1 MLAGGLMQAYRARN
15 PRKSPLWQCANRHY
29 DEFAETYPEK
39 YQPRYGRL
47 RPIIPEVVHKFLA
60 CGDLARGFARIRCD
74 HCQHEYLLA
83 FSCKSRWFC
92 PSCHQKNVQTTARF
106 ILDHVLAPVAHR
118 HYVLA
123 IPRMLR
129 PYFQR
134 HRPLLKRLCALAHE
148 SLTEY
153 LRTALDC
160 PKGIPGI
167 ILTLHTFGEYLDFH
181 PHVHALVADGLFVRA
196 SDNSGS
202 SQAQPSQTLNSQP
215 STLNFHALPDTP
227 LRPLEELFRAK
238 VINLLVEEKLL
249 SPERVQVLYSWKH
262 SGFNLHAGERVPPE
276 AKADLEDLA
285 QYILRNPFSVEKMTL
300 ESPGDL
306 VIYRSRLN
314 AKINRNFE
322 VFTATDFLAAITQHI
337 PDKGAQMVRYY
348 GWYSNKMRGVRQR
361 GLPPEQVFHRPGV
374 SPPPPGRLPSKRWR
388 DLILRVW
395 HVDPLRC
402 PVCNNPM
409 RVMAVID
416 DPQVVEKI
424 LRHLGAWHDPPACRS
439 LGGGRPPRPPPERV
453 PGPYTYEPCDD
464 VAPTPDYENVLT
476 D

>member
-1 MLAGGLMQAYRARN
+1 MLTRVL
-15 PRKSPLWQCANRHY
+15 PI
-29 DEFAETYPEK
+29 AET
-39 YQPRYGRL
+39 RGRCKL
-47 RPIIPEVVHKFLA
+47 F
-60 CGDLARGFARIRCD
+60 GRG
-74 HCQHEYLLA
+74 YLLA

-92 PSCHQKNVQTTARF
+92 PSCHQKNVQSSARF
-106 ILDHVLAPVAHR
+106 ILDQVVAPVPHR

-129 PYFQR
+129 PFFQR
-134 HRPLLKRLCALAHE
+134 HRRLLKRLCALAHE

-160 PKGIPGI
+160 SQGVPGVI
-167 ILTLHTFGEYLDFH
+167 MTLHTFGEYLDFH
-181 PHVHALVADGLFVRA
+181 PHVHALVADGLFLRP
-196 SDNSGS
+196 SDNPASC
-202 SQAQPSQTLNSQP
+202 QAQESQTLNSQL
-215 STLNFHALPDTP
+215 STLNFLPLPETP
-227 LRPLEELFRAK
+227 LKPLEELFRAK
-238 VINLLVEEKLL
+238 IIHLLVQEKLL
-249 SPERVQVLYSWKH
+249 PAKRVQVLYSWKH
-262 SGFNLHAGERVPPE
+262 SGFNLHAGEQVPPE

-300 ESPGDL
+300 ESPTDT
-306 VIYRSRLN
+306 VIYRSKLN

-322 VFTATDFLAAITQHI
+322 VFSPTDFLAAITQHI

-361 GLPPEQVFHRPGV
+361 GLATELVFRRPGV
-374 SPPPPGRLPSKRWR
+374 SPPPPAKLPSKRWR

-402 PVCNNPM
+402 PVCQSPM
-409 RVMAVID
+409 RVIAVID
-416 DPQVVEKI
+416 EPRVVEQI
-424 LRHLGAWHDPPACRS
+424 LRHLGAWHDPP
-439 LGGGRPPRPPPERV
+439 PRPPPQDL

-464 VAPTPDYENVLT
+464 VDPAPDYENVLT

>member
-1 MLAGGLMQAYRARN
+1 MLAGGQMQVYRARN
-15 PRKSPLWQCANRHY
+15 PKKSPLWQCAHRHY
-29 DEFAETYPEK
+29 DQFDRLYEEL
-39 YQPRYGRL
+39 YQPRYGLL
-47 RPIIPEVVHKFLA
+47 RPIIPEVVHKFLD
-60 CGDLARGFARIRCD
+60 CGNLERGFARIRCD
-74 HCQHEYLLA
+74 HCEHEYLLA

-106 ILDHVLAPVAHR
+106 ILEHVVAAVPHR

-134 HRPLLKRLCALAHE
+134 HRHLLKRLCTLAQE
-148 SLTEY
+148 SLREY

-160 PKGIPGI
+160 PEGIPGI

-181 PHVHALVADGLFVRA
+181 PHIHALVAEGLFVR
-196 SDNSGS
+196 SSEDSGS
-202 SQAQPSQTLNSQP
+202 AQAQTLNSQP
-215 STLNFHALPDTP
+215 STLNFLPLP
-227 LRPLEELFRAK
+227 EAPIKPLEELFRAK
-238 VINLLVEEKLL
+238 VVHLLVGQKLL
-249 SPERVQVLYSWKH
+249 PPERVQVLYSWKH
-262 SGFNLHAGERVPPE
+262 SGFNVHAGEQVPPE

-285 QYILRNPFSVEKMTL
+285 QYILRSPFSVEKMTL
-300 ESPGDL
+300 ESPTDM

-348 GWYSNKMRGVRQR
+348 GWYSNKMRGVRHR
-361 GLPPEQVFHRPGV
+361 GLPPELVPHRPGL
-374 SPPPPGRLPSKRWR
+374 SPPPPIKLPSKRWR

-395 HVDPLRC
+395 YVNPLRC
-402 PVCNNPM
+402 PVCQNPM
-409 RVMAVID
+409 RVIAVID
-416 DPQVVEKI
+416 DPRLVEKI
-424 LRHLGAWHDPPACRS
+424 LRHLGAWHDPPAR
-439 LGGGRPPRPPPERV
+439 LPAPGA

-464 VAPTPDYENVLT
+464 MDPAPDYENVLT

>member
-1 MLAGGLMQAYRARN
+1 MLAGGSMQVYRARN
-15 PRKSPLWQCANRHY
+15 PKKSPLWQCANRHY
-29 DEFAETYPEK
+29 AEFEEVYPEA
-39 YQPRYGRL
+39 YQPRYGIL
-47 RPIIPEVVHKFLA
+47 RPIISEVVHKFLD
-60 CGDLARGFARIRCD
+60 CGNLERGFARIRCD
-74 HCQHEYLLA
+74 HCKHEYLLA

-106 ILDHVLAPVAHR
+106 ILEHVLAAVPHR

-123 IPRMLR
+123 IPKMLR

-134 HRPLLKRLCALAHE
+134 HRPLLKRLCTLAHQ
-148 SLTEY
+148 SLADY

-160 PKGIPGI
+160 PKGVPGI

-181 PHVHALVADGLFVRA
+181 PHIHALVADGLFLRDPSAPPPA
-196 SDNSGS
+196 SGL
-202 SQAQPSQTLNSQP
+202 QPPASHT
-215 STLNFHALPDTP
+215 FHTLPDAP
-227 LRPLEELFRAK
+227 LKPLEELFRAK

-249 SPERVQVLYSWKH
+249 PPERVQVLYSWKH
-262 SGFNLHAGERVPPE
+262 SGFNVHAGERVPPE
-276 AKADLEDLA
+276 AKADLEALA

-300 ESPGDL
+300 ESPTDM

-337 PDKGAQMVRYY
+337 PDKGVQMVRYY
-348 GWYSNKMRGVRQR
+348 GWYSNKMRGVRHR
-361 GLPPEQVFHRPGV
+361 GLPPEMIPHRPGV
-374 SPPPPGRLPSKRWR
+374 SPPPPLKLPSKKWR

-402 PVCNNPM
+402 PVCQNPM
-409 RVMAVID
+409 RVIAIID
-416 DPQVVEKI
+416 DPRVVEKI
-424 LRHLGAWHDPPACRS
+424 LRHLGAWHDPPA
-439 LGGGRPPRPPPERV
+439 RPPPQGVR
-453 PGPYTYEPCDD
+453 GPYTYEPCDD
-464 VAPTPDYENVLT
+464 VDPTPDYENVLT

>member
-1 MLAGGLMQAYRARN
+1 MAHVSFMLAGALMQVYRARN
-15 PRKSPLWQCANRHY
+15 PRKSPLWQCAHRHY
-29 DEFAETYPEK
+29 DEFEQSYPEK
-39 YQPRYGRL
+39 YQPRYGLL
-47 RPIIPEVVHKFLA
+47 RSIIPEVVHKFLD

-74 HCQHEYLLA
+74 HCEHEYLLA

-106 ILDHVLAPVAHR
+106 VLDHVLAPVPHR

-134 HRPLLKRLCALAHE
+134 HRWLLKRLCALAHE
-148 SLTEY
+148 SVAEY
-153 LRTALDC
+153 LRTALNC
-160 PKGIPGI
+160 PRGVPGI
-167 ILTLHTFGEYLDFH
+167 IMTLHTFGEYLDFH
-181 PHVHALVADGLFVRA
+181 PHIHALVADGLFVRP
-196 SDNSGS
+196 SDHPGS
-202 SQAQPSQTLNSQP
+202 SQAQEPQTLNPQP
-215 STLNFHALPDTP
+215 SLVAPKSDEGGTLNFHLLPDSP
-227 LRPLEELFRAK
+227 LKPLEELFRAK
-238 VINLLVEEKLL
+238 VIHLLVAEKLL
-249 SPERVQVLYSWKH
+249 PPERVQVLYSWKH

-300 ESPGDL
+300 ESPGDI

-361 GLPPEQVFHRPGV
+361 GLPPELVVRRPGV
-374 SPPPPGRLPSKRWR
+374 SPPPPVKLPSKRWR

-395 HVDPLRC
+395 HVDPLALPRLPELRC
-402 PVCNNPM
+402 ASSPSLTTRGWWRRSSATWAPGTT
-409 RVMAVID
+409 RRPGRLPTRAPGSIH
-416 DPQVVEKI
+416 
-424 LRHLGAWHDPPACRS
+424 LRT
-439 LGGGRPPRPPPERV
+439 V
-453 PGPYTYEPCDD
+453 
-464 VAPTPDYENVLT
+464 
-476 D
+476 

>member
-1 MLAGGLMQAYRARN
+1 MQTYRARN
-15 PRKSPLWQCANRHY
+15 PRKSPLWQCASRHY
-29 DEFAETYPEK
+29 DEFEEAYPEQ
-39 YQPRYGRL
+39 YQPRYGIL
-47 RPIIPEVVHKFLA
+47 RPIIPEVVHKFLE

-106 ILDHVLAPVAHR
+106 ILERVVAPVPHR

-134 HRPLLKRLCALAHE
+134 HRRLLKHLCALAHE
-148 SLTEY
+148 SLAEY

-181 PHVHALVADGLFVRA
+181 PHVHALVADALFVR
-196 SDNSGS
+196 S
-202 SQAQPSQTLNSQP
+202 SEESSSTQAPTLNSQP
-215 STLNFHALPDTP
+215 SPSGAGSSSFSSISTLNFLSLPDAP
-227 LRPLEELFRAK
+227 LKPLEELFRAK
-238 VINLLVEEKLL
+238 VIHLLVAEKLL
-249 SPERVQVLYSWKH
+249 PPERVQVLYSWKH
-262 SGFNLHAGERVPPE
+262 SGFNLHAGELVPPE

-300 ESPGDL
+300 ESPGDI

-322 VFTATDFLAAITQHI
+322 VFTPTDFLAAITQHI

-361 GLPPEQVFHRPGV
+361 GLPPELVFHRPGV
-374 SPPPPGRLPSKRWR
+374 SPPPPAKLPSKRWR

-409 RVMAVID
+409 RVIALID
-416 DPQVVEKI
+416 DPRVVEKI
-424 LRHLGAWHDPPACRS
+424 LRHLGVWHDP
-439 LGGGRPPRPPPERV
+439 PPRPPPGRL

-464 VAPTPDYENVLT
+464 VDPMPDYENVLT

>member
-1 MLAGGLMQAYRARN
+1 MLADGYMQVYRARN
-15 PRKSPLWQCANRHY
+15 PKKSPLWQCVHRHY
-29 DEFAETYPEK
+29 DEFEGVYPEQ
-39 YQPRYGRL
+39 YQPRFGRL
-47 RPIIPEVVHKFLA
+47 RPIIPEVVHKFLE

-74 HCQHEYLLA
+74 HCEHEYLLA

-106 ILDHVLAPVAHR
+106 ILDQVVAPVAHK

-134 HRPLLKRLCALAHE
+134 HRYLLKRLCTLAHE
-148 SLTEY
+148 SLSEY

-160 PKGIPGI
+160 PQGVPGI
-167 ILTLHTFGEYLDFH
+167 IMTLHTFGEYLDFH
-181 PHVHALVADGLFVRA
+181 PHIHALVADGLFVRPTNDEGR
-196 SDNSGS
+196 SWGE
-202 SQAQPSQTLNSQP
+202 QAQTLNSRL
-215 STLNFHALPDTP
+215 STFNFHTLPDAP
-227 LRPLEELFRAK
+227 LKPLEELFRAK
-238 VINLLVEEKLL
+238 IIHLLVEEKLL
-249 SPERVQVLYSWKH
+249 PVERVQVLYSWKH
-262 SGFNLHAGERVPPE
+262 SGFNLHAGQLVPPE

-300 ESPGDL
+300 ESPGDI

-322 VFTATDFLAAITQHI
+322 VFTPTDFLAAITQHI

-361 GLPPEQVFHRPGV
+361 GLPAELVFRRPGV
-374 SPPPPGRLPSKRWR
+374 SPPPPVKLPSKRWR

-402 PVCNNPM
+402 PVCQNPM
-409 RVMAVID
+409 RVIAVID
-416 DPQVVEKI
+416 DPRVVEKI
-424 LRHLGAWHDPPACRS
+424 LRHLGAWHDPP
-439 LGGGRPPRPPPERV
+439 PRPPPAGV

-464 VAPTPDYENVLT
+464 ADPAPDYENVLT

>member
-1 MLAGGLMQAYRARN
+1 MQVYRARN
-15 PRKSPLWQCANRHY
+15 PKKSPLWQCANRHY
-29 DEFAETYPEK
+29 DEFEEAYPEK
-39 YQPRYGRL
+39 YQPRCGIL
-47 RPIIPEVVHKFLA
+47 RPIIPEVVHKFLE

-74 HCQHEYLLA
+74 HCEHEYLLA

-106 ILDHVLAPVAHR
+106 ILDQVLAPVPHR

-134 HRPLLKRLCALAHE
+134 HRRLLKRLCALAHA
-148 SLTEY
+148 SLAEY
-153 LRTALDC
+153 LRLALDC
-160 PKGIPGI
+160 PNGVPGI
-167 ILTLHTFGEYLDFH
+167 IITLHTFGEYLDFH
-181 PHVHALVADGLFVRA
+181 PHVHALVADGLFART
-196 SDNSGS
+196 SEGSGGA
-202 SQAQPSQTLNSQP
+202 QAQTLNSQP
-215 STLNFHALPDTP
+215 STLNFLTLPQTP
-227 LRPLEELFRAK
+227 LKRLEELFRAK
-238 VINLLVEEKLL
+238 VIKLLVEEKLL
-249 SPERVQVLYSWKH
+249 PVERVQVLYSWKH
-262 SGFNLHAGERVPPE
+262 SGFNVHAGELVPPE

-285 QYILRNPFSVEKMTL
+285 QYILRNPFSVEKMTI
-300 ESPGDL
+300 ESPGDI

-337 PDKGAQMVRYY
+337 PDKGVQMVRYY
-348 GWYSNKMRGVRQR
+348 GWYSNKMRGVRHH
-361 GLPPEQVFHRPGV
+361 GLPPELVPHRPGV
-374 SPPPPGRLPSKRWR
+374 SPPPPLELPSKRWR

-402 PVCNNPM
+402 PVCQNSM
-409 RVMAVID
+409 RVIAVID
-416 DPQVVEKI
+416 DPRVVEKI
-424 LRHLGAWHDPPACRS
+424 LRHLGAWHDPPAGLS
-439 LGGGRPPRPPPERV
+439 PPGA

-464 VAPTPDYENVLT
+464 VDPTPDYENVLT